1 MSAVPASTK
10 SATSA
15 TSAASAALARKN
27 LGTQTH
33 PAGAAGAAALP
44 HAVPA
49 RRLSLKD
56 AWGVGLLLIVAIAL
70 PFFVSDYRVFQAT
83 MTLIM
88 AIAVLGLNMLVGYN
102 GQLSL
107 GHGAIYAIGAYTA
120 ALLIEHGGV
129 PWWATLPAAA
139 LVCFVFGFLFGWP
152 ALRLKGHYLALATFA
167 LALAMPQLL
176 KYKLLEPWTGGV
188 QGIVLMKPEAPFGWK
203 ISPDQWLYGVTL
215 VVAGLMFLLAW
226 NILRGR
232 LGRAT
237 IAIREQPIAASA
249 MGINVPYVKAVTF
262 GISALYTGVA
272 GALGAV
278 AAAFVAPD
286 SFGMFVSIFFLVGAV
301 VGGLGTIWGALV
313 GAIFLQ
319 FVPNVA
325 DQISKS
331 APSAIYALFLILSVY
346 VMPMGFVGLVRS
358 LRRRLG
364 GKTGRG

>member
-1 MSAVPASTK
+1 MSALPSTV
-10 SATSA
+10 
-15 TSAASAALARKN
+15 AASASSRVPTAPPLA
-27 LGTQTH
+27 H
-33 PAGAAGAAALP
+33 VIPVPAMAAPSLPSAGFKWRDMWGAAALL
-44 HAVPA
+44 A
-49 RRLSLKD
+49 
-56 AWGVGLLLIVAIAL
+56 VAIAL
-70 PFFVSDYRVFQAT
+70 PFFVSDYRIFQAT

-107 GHGAIYAIGAYTA
+107 GHGAIYALGAYTA
-120 ALLIEHGGV
+120 AVLIEHAGFT
-129 PWWATLPAAA
+129 WWATLPVAG

-167 LALAMPQLL
+167 LALATPQLL

-188 QGIVLMKPEAPFGWK
+188 QGIVLSKPEPPFGWTL
-203 ISPDQWLYGVTL
+203 SPDKWLYALTL
-215 VVAGLMFLLAW
+215 LIAVGMFIVAW

-249 MGINVPYVKAVTF
+249 MGINVAYTKAVTF

-301 VGGLGTIWGALV
+301 VGGLGTISGALV
-313 GAIFLQ
+313 GAVFIQ

-331 APSAIYALFLILSVY
+331 APSAIYAAFLILSVY
-346 VMPMGFVGLVRS
+346 VMPMGFVGLMRS
-358 LRRRLG
+358 LRQKKGRLPG
-364 GKTGRG
+364 Q